1 MRQQFRVRP
10 IEART
15 KGELK
20 QLRRDGFIPV
30 SIQHRGQDTEHY
42 QEEAKP
48 LEEYIRHHGK
58 ASILE
63 LVVEPG
69 NKQQTVMVHDVQR
82 DPLTHQLL
90 QVTFQRVARNEPIK
104 VQVPLVF
111 HGEPELVRQHTA
123 MVQHPV
129 ETVEV
134 RCLPDNLPEHITV
147 EIGQLTLGEVLR
159 VSDLPATDRYEILT
173 PPDTVL
179 VSLSSLQAQLAE
191 EAAEV
196 AKAAEEKAAES
207 AAEATEAETA

>member
-20 QLRRDGFIPV
+20 QLRRDGFIPI

-48 LEEYIRHHGK
+48 LEEHILHHGK

-69 NKQQTVMVHDVQR
+69 DDRQTVMVHDVQR
-82 DPLTHQLL
+82 DPLTHHLL
-90 QVTFQRVARNEPIK
+90 QVTYQRVARNEPIK
-104 VQVPLVF
+104 VQVPLIF
-111 HGEPELVRQHTA
+111 HGEPELVRQRTA
-123 MVQHPV
+123 MVQHPI
-129 ETVEV
+129 ETIEI
-134 RCLPDNLPEHITV
+134 RSLPDNLPDHITV
-147 EIGQLTLGEVLR
+147 EIGPLTLGDVLR

-173 PPDTVL
+173 PSDTVL

-196 AKAAEEKAAES
+196 TKAAES
-207 AAEATEAETA
+207 AAEAAETEAS